1 MPRIEYESK
10 RFSAQSEALIGHAQ
24 IILKEYAQQCF
35 VLTLRQLYYQ
45 FVARDLLA
53 NTEANYKRI
62 GSLINNARLAGL
74 IDWEAIE
81 DRTRNLRELSHWG
94 SPQEIIDDAVKAYSI
109 DKWKCQPCYIE
120 VWVEKDALLGV
131 IQTACDPLE
140 VSYFSC
146 RGYVS
151 QSEMWRASERFRGQ
165 IENGKRITL
174 LHLGDHDPSGID
186 MTRDI
191 GDRLEMFLRGLPSV
205 EVKRI
210 ALNGDQIKRYSPP
223 PNPAKNTDSR
233 FANYMTMYGRESWE
247 LDALEPRVLID
258 LIQGTVSDY
267 MDEGLFKYYM
277 VLEEEQRE
285 QLRKAAEG
293 MSARHAGEEEQ

>member
-1 MPRIEYESK
+1 
-10 RFSAQSEALIGHAQ
+10 
-24 IILKEYAQQCF
+24 
-35 VLTLRQLYYQ
+35 
-45 FVARDLLA
+45 
-53 NTEANYKRI
+53 
-62 GSLINNARLAGL
+62 
-74 IDWEAIE
+74 
-81 DRTRNLRELSHWG
+81 
-94 SPQEIIDDAVKAYSI
+94 
-109 DKWKCQPCYIE
+109 
-120 VWVEKDALLGV
+120 VEKDALLGV